1 MRVRRF
7 LALSTSAAAI
17 LIAAGVASAQPPPP
31 PPPPP
36 SGGGAAVAA
45 GSLHEGVFVR
55 GQIGFGYFRA
65 TASEGGDS
73 VAISGAGPSLD
84 LAGGFAVQ
92 PGLIIHGTFLY
103 DVTYSPEVE
112 FNGQSQSVEGSAG
125 MVGIGAGITYYM
137 MPNNMFFSGTL
148 AMTQL
153 VAEED
158 GETEGSEWGPGIAV
172 QAGKEW
178 FVAPK
183 VGLGV
188 AARFA
193 LGSQK
198 IDPDFDVNYTT
209 TTFSLLFSGTFN

>member
-1 MRVRRF
+1 MRV
-7 LALSTSAAAI
+7 LSLFTGAAAI
-17 LIAAGVASAQPPPP
+17 AVAAGDASAQPMPPPP
-31 PPPPP
+31 PPPA
-36 SGGGAAVAA
+36 GAAPGVAA
-45 GSLHEGVFVR
+45 TSLHDGVFLR
-55 GQIGFGYFRA
+55 GQLGFGYFRA
-65 TASEGGDS
+65 VASEGGDE
-73 VAISGAGPSLD
+73 VVVSGAGPAIE

-92 PGLIIHGTFLY
+92 PGLIIQGTFLY
-103 DVTYSPEVE
+103 DVTYSPDVE
-112 FNGQSQSVEGSAG
+112 FNGQPQSVEGSAG
-125 MVGIGAGITYYM
+125 MVGIGAGLTYYM

-153 VAEED
+153 VSED
-158 GETEGSEWGPGIAV
+158 PDTGEIDGTEWGPGIAL

-198 IDPDFDVNYTT
+198 VDPDIDVSYTT
-209 TTFSLLFSGTFN
+209 TTFSLLLSATYN